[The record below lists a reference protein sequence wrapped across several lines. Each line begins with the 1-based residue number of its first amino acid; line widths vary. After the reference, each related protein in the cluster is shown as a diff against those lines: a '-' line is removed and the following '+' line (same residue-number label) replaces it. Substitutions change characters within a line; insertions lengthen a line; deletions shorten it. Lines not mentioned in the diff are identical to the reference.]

1 MEEKHEA
8 ESRRENF
15 EREVTLAEERM
26 RKLKEDLENVDPQVV
41 ERAKKI
47 LQANT
52 DVTAKNTEDLDLG
65 LEFGLFFE
73 DTEVSDTP
81 PKNEEE

>member
-1 MEEKHEA
+1 MEEKHEM

-15 EREVTLAEERM
+15 EKEVTLAEERM

-47 LQANT
+47 LQANAE
-52 DVTAKNTEDLDLG
+52 VTAKNTKDLDLG

-73 DTEVSDTP
+73 DAEASDIP
-81 PKNEEE
+81 SKNEED